1 MEESD
6 YCGGE
11 KMLSLKEIKGYAYQK
26 KMKGTYSHVMKHLC
40 LPFVKIF
47 LFLHLTANQITI
59 LGIIFSYVA
68 AGLLAFGN
76 LYYAIAAILFLY
88 LGEITDYSDGTM
100 ARIRNSVTRL
110 QSDLLCHFY
119 HQGGYAL
126 LYFGLG
132 LGLFR
137 ITGNVLYIVFGCFG
151 TIGHLTSSYLFETKE
166 ALLREHHHKSVE
178 GKINVQ
184 MGNVGAES
192 KLKQR
197 ILKLFV
203 FPVKYVRSILLLF
216 LLIGKLDWLVIF
228 YGLFLP
234 FRALIFFTSTFL
246 FFKAEEKTLGKM
258 PK

>member
-166 ALLREHHHKSVE
+166 HKEAFNANPKKYAPQFGGYCAYGVAVGKKFYSDPTVWKIINRKLYLNLDTNIQAKWNKKMKAYISKAHSNWEGIEHKHPSE
-178 GKINVQ
+178 
-184 MGNVGAES
+184 
-192 KLKQR
+192 L
-197 ILKLFV
+197 
-203 FPVKYVRSILLLF
+203 
-216 LLIGKLDWLVIF
+216 
-228 YGLFLP
+228 
-234 FRALIFFTSTFL
+234 
-246 FFKAEEKTLGKM
+246 
-258 PK
+258 